1 MKELK
6 TYNIQDADVK
16 AVKINFLRI
25 LGNFLEIIPK
35 LIINFVLVSF
45 SNKEYLEFCWL
56 SYASASWVSE

>member
-45 SNKEYLEFCWL
+45 
-56 SYASASWVSE
+56 